1 MMKKILVAAVLVF
14 TLCCCE
20 QRKVAREMK
29 AFMETEIRF
38 TDDIF
43 KVEDRECLPI
53 WGCLQQAA
61 DGDVL

>member
-1 MMKKILVAAVLVF
+1 MKKILVAAVLVF

-38 TDDIF
+38 TDDRSGSQTIYS
-43 KVEDRECLPI
+43 KSRTGMSSNMGLP
-53 WGCLQQAA
+53 AA
-61 DGDVL
+61 GR

>member
-38 TDDIF
+38 TDD
-43 KVEDRECLPI
+43 VPDRTSPELYR
-53 WGCLQQAA
+53 
-61 DGDVL
+61 VV

>member
-1 MMKKILVAAVLVF
+1 MKKILVAAVLVF

-38 TDDIF
+38 TDDGGYFGI
-43 KVEDRECLPI
+43 V
-53 WGCLQQAA
+53 
-61 DGDVL
+61 

>member
-1 MMKKILVAAVLVF
+1 MKKILVAAVLVF

-38 TDDIF
+38 TDD
-43 KVEDRECLPI
+43 
-53 WGCLQQAA
+53 CLQQAA